1 MSRPAL
7 SVGAGHRTQ
16 SLVVSVLAGAA
27 LTTFP
32 PSNRQKLRMPQ
43 TGKVVG
49 ITLNVGAKG
58 GTHSVSTLDVQV
70 GGTSLLVALFDV
82 AGLTAGTPV
91 DKEGAALAAAAAI
104 VAKDGEI
111 DLIWAQSGGSS
122 PTFQD
127 ATVQIDYI
135 PLGD

>member
-1 MSRPAL
+1 MARPPVAI
-7 SVGAGHRTQ
+7 GAGPRQQ
-16 SLVVSVLAGAA
+16 SLIVSLLCGAA

-43 TGKVVG
+43 KGQVTG

-58 GTHSVSTLDVQV
+58 GTHSTSTLDVQA
-70 GGTSLLVALFDV
+70 GGASLLTALIDV

-91 DKEGAALAAAAAI
+91 DKEGAALSAAAAS
-104 VAKDGEI
+104 VAKDAEI
-111 DLIWAQSGGSS
+111 DLIWAQSGGTS